1 MATIPRLISVAEII
15 KREYLK
21 KLDPSNS
28 EGGAL
33 PGLHQYNEIGC
44 LEEPDPP
51 SDDPEA
57 QDQVRQSAITRAL
70 QGKNQYVRDL
80 SDHSMRAPG
89 LTCSQ
94 SETKESRLHEDYPF
108 TK

>member
-28 EGGAL
+28 EGGIL

-44 LEEPDPP
+44 LEEPDTS
-51 SDDPEA
+51 SDDPQTQDEA
-57 QDQVRQSAITRAL
+57 RQTAITAAL
-70 QGKNQYVRDL
+70 QGKNQYVRYL
-80 SDHSMRAPG
+80 SGHSRYASDMDR
-89 LTCSQ
+89 
-94 SETKESRLHEDYPF
+94 F
-108 TK
+108 